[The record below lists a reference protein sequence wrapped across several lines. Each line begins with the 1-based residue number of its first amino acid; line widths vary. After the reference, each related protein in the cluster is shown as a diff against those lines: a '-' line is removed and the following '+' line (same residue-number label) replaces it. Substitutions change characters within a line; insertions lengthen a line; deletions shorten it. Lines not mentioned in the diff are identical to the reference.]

1 MNLTHLNESSRIWLF
16 AILLLAMVL
25 RVYQIDF
32 GAPYFYH
39 PDEIKLVAQAGR
51 LLETKFMDPKVH
63 FGINVYP
70 PFYTYILAGAM
81 AIYILGSLLTG
92 HFESLSRLPLIYE
105 QNPFQ
110 FFLLGR
116 LLVALFGIL
125 TVYMTYKLAKQL
137 FSRKIGLVAA
147 FLLAINF
154 VHVRNSHFNTVD
166 VPATFFGVL
175 CLYLVALLLTRD
187 EIKLYAAAAVS
198 MAVAT
203 ATKFSM
209 LTLPLPLLVAH
220 FSRYPV
226 KDWFKKIFDKRI
238 AVTILVGL
246 VAFLIACPLLWL
258 DFQETFGGI
267 LGTKKFE
274 QVGKIGS
281 GGGFLSYWT
290 GDHAQGFG
298 VFYPNAIPTT
308 FGLVLTLLTVLG
320 ILYHGWKH
328 RKADLLLLIFIVPSY
343 WMFETMSIKAMRHVL
358 PLVPFFM
365 ISAAV
370 AWDFMRRALGK
381 NMQRIFSLLIMGW
394 IAVSN
399 IGSAF
404 WYFNQ
409 LSDTD
414 PRTQAREW
422 ILENIPDNSVLAVES
437 FPPPLP
443 VNKEGK
449 SVNGKTY
456 ELIDIDL
463 TKRQIHIRDD
473 LIGQIRESNA
483 DYYISDGFTRQTL
496 HWQETKERYPELVQ
510 DRQQFFDWLQK
521 NATVLKQFI
530 PAEENIQPKITIY
543 RFELTR

>member
-1 MNLTHLNESSRIWLF
+1 MNLTHIHHSPRIWLW
-16 AILLLAMVL
+16 AILLLATVL

-51 LLETKFMDPKVH
+51 LLETKFMDPEAH

-81 AIYILGSLLTG
+81 AVYILGSLVTG
-92 HFESLSRLPLIYE
+92 HFESLSQLPLIYE

-116 LLVALFGIL
+116 LLVALFGVL
-125 TVYMTYKLAKQL
+125 TVYMTYRLGKQL
-137 FSRKIGLVAA
+137 FSPKIGWVAA
-147 FLLAINF
+147 FLLSVNF

-166 VPATFFGVL
+166 VPATFLGVL
-175 CLYLVALLLTRD
+175 CLYLISLLLARD
-187 EIKLYAAAAVS
+187 EIKLYIAAAVT

-226 KDWFKKIFDKRI
+226 NTWVRKIFDKRI
-238 AVTILVGL
+238 AVTVLVGL

-267 LGTKKFE
+267 LGTKRFE

-290 GDHAQGFG
+290 GDHAPGFG
-298 VFYPNAIPTT
+298 AFYPNAIPTT

-320 ILYHGWKH
+320 IVYHGWKH
-328 RKADLLLLIFIVPSY
+328 RKADLLLLVFIIPSY

-370 AWDFMRRALGK
+370 AWDFISRPLGK
-381 NMQRIFSLLIMGW
+381 NAKRIFTVLIIGW

-399 IGSAF
+399 IQSSL
-404 WYFNQ
+404 WYFNE
-409 LSDTD
+409 LSARD
-414 PRTQAREW
+414 PRTLAREW
-422 ILENIPDNSVLAVES
+422 ILENIPDNSVLAIES

-443 VNKEGK
+443 GKKEDESTK
-449 SVNGKTY
+449 DKTF
-456 ELIDIDL
+456 ELIDVDL
-463 TKRQIHIRDD
+463 TKRQIHIKNE
-473 LIGQIRESNA
+473 LIGQIHKSNA
-483 DYYISDGFTRQTL
+483 EYYISDGFTRQTL
-496 HWQETKERYPELVQ
+496 QWQETQERYPELVQ

-521 NATVLKQFI
+521 NSTVVKRFV
-530 PAEENIQPKITIY
+530 PGEEKIQPKITIY
-543 RFELTR
+543 RLELTP

>member
-1 MNLTHLNESSRIWLF
+1 MNLKHSNESSRIWLF
-16 AILLLAMVL
+16 AILLLATVL

-32 GAPYFYH
+32 GTPYFYH

-51 LLETKFMDPKVH
+51 LLETKFMDPKAH

-70 PFYTYILAGAM
+70 PFYTYILAGTM
-81 AIYILGSLLTG
+81 AVYILGSLLTG

-116 LLVALFGIL
+116 LVVALFGVL

-175 CLYLVALLLTRD
+175 CLYLIGLLLTRD
-187 EIKLYAAAAVS
+187 EIKLYAAAAVT

-238 AVTILVGL
+238 AVTLLVGL

-274 QVGKIGS
+274 QIGKIGS

-328 RKADLLLLIFIVPSY
+328 RKADLLLLVFIIPSY

-370 AWDFMRRALGK
+370 AWDFMSRSLGK
-381 NMQRIFSLLIMGW
+381 NMQRIFSLLIIGW

-422 ILENIPDNSVLAVES
+422 ILENIPDNRVLAVES

-443 VNKEGK
+443 VKKEGK

-456 ELIDIDL
+456 ELIEIDL

-496 HWQETKERYPELVQ
+496 QWQETKERYPELVQ
-510 DRQQFFDWLQK
+510 DRQQFFDWLQT
-521 NATVLKQFI
+521 NATVVKQFI
-530 PAEENIQPKITIY
+530 PGKENIQPKITIY

>member
-1 MNLTHLNESSRIWLF
+1 MNLTQPNESSRFWLL
-16 AILLLAMVL
+16 AILLLAAAL

-51 LLETKFMDPKVH
+51 LLETKFMDPEAH

-81 AIYILGSLLTG
+81 AVYILGSLMTG
-92 HFESLSRLPLIYE
+92 HFESMSQLPLIYE

-110 FFLLGR
+110 FYLLGR
-116 LLVALFGIL
+116 LLVALFGVL

-137 FSRKIGLVAA
+137 FSRKIGLIAA
-147 FLLAINF
+147 FLLSINF

-166 VPATFFGVL
+166 VPATLFGVL
-175 CLYLVALLLTRD
+175 CLYLTSLLLAKD
-187 EIKLYAAAAVS
+187 EIKLYAASAVT

-226 KDWFKKIFDKRI
+226 STWFKRIFDKRI
-238 AVTILVGL
+238 GITIIVGSI
-246 VAFLIACPLLWL
+246 AFLIACPLVWL

-267 LGTKKFE
+267 IGTKKFE

-281 GGGFLSYWT
+281 GGGFLSYWS
-290 GDHAQGFG
+290 GDHAEGFG

-308 FGLVLTLLTVLG
+308 FGLVLTLLSVLG
-320 ILYHGWKH
+320 IFYHVWKH
-328 RKADLLLLIFIVPSY
+328 RKADLLLLSFIIPSY

-370 AWDFMRRALGK
+370 AWDFMSRALGK
-381 NMQRIFSLLIMGW
+381 NMQRIFSLLIIGW

-409 LSDTD
+409 LSAKD

-443 VNKEGK
+443 VKKEGK

-463 TKRQIHIRDD
+463 TKRQIHIRDE
-473 LIGQIRESNA
+473 LIEKIKSHAE
-483 DYYISDGFTRQTL
+483 YYISDGFTRQTL
-496 HWQETKERYPELVQ
+496 QWQETRERYPALVE

-521 NATVLKQFI
+521 KSTVVKQFI
-530 PAEENIQPKITIY
+530 PGEEKIQPKITIY